1 MEKAMPAKR
10 FIPAPGEE
18 ESCNCNNCPYMK
30 LNTIEKLYLCMVNR
44 SPEITMPE
52 VIRVKALRPLE
63 KMLEMS
69 N

>member
-1 MEKAMPAKR
+1 
-10 FIPAPGEE
+10 
-18 ESCNCNNCPYMK
+18 
-30 LNTIEKLYLCMVNR
+30 MVTR

-69 N
+69 